1 MLPASP
7 FVVPL
12 VAAMATGLATALV
25 IGPVAEA
32 WDRFTSWALADLEQE
47 MDSLRIDRH
56 GLRRSLR
63 FWGLAVAVVGVGL
76 GVILR
81 SPVLAVPLVI
91 GGLITPRFWLWHVVE
106 SRRKKLRHQL
116 PPALA
121 GLANA
126 VRAGLPLPEGI
137 ATVAAEL
144 SEPLRGEFRGI
155 VAEHRGGRPLAAA
168 IEDVKRRLE
177 LEPFTLF
184 AATIQTTLERGGRVS
199 EMLEILADSLRE
211 LDRLERT
218 MDSATASQ
226 RKTIF
231 FLALFPLLFLLGF
244 LVIFPSGTM
253 LMFTTTLGQVLLV
266 VAAGLTGASVLWSQ
280 SILALKT

>member
-1 MLPASP
+1 
-7 FVVPL
+7 
-12 VAAMATGLATALV
+12 VAT
-25 IGPVAEA
+25 
-32 WDRFTSWALADLEQE
+32 
-47 MDSLRIDRH
+47 
-56 GLRRSLR
+56 
-63 FWGLAVAVVGVGL
+63 VGIGL
-76 GVILR
+76 GLVLR
-81 SPVLAVPLVI
+81 SPVLAVPLVL
-91 GGLITPRFWLWHVVE
+91 GGLVAPRFWLGHIVD
-106 SRRKKLRHQL
+106 SRRKLLRHQL

-155 VAEHRGGRPLAAA
+155 VAEHGGGRPLAAA
-168 IEDVKRRLE
+168 IEDVKQRLG

-184 AATIQTTLERGGRVS
+184 AATIQTTLQRGGRVS

-218 MDSATASQ
+218 MDSATASP

-231 FLALFPLLFLLGF
+231 FLGLFPALFLLGF
-244 LVIFPSGTM
+244 LLLFPEGTM

-266 VAAGLTGASVLWSQ
+266 VAAGLTGTSVLWSQ
-280 SILALKT
+280 SILALET

>member
-1 MLPASP
+1 MLPVSP
-7 FVVPL
+7 FVVSL
-12 VAAMATGLATALV
+12 AAAAATGLATTLV

-91 GGLITPRFWLWHVVE
+91 GGLIAPRFWLWHVVE

-155 VAEHRGGRPLAAA
+155 VAEHGGGRPLAAA

>member
-1 MLPASP
+1 MPP
-7 FVVPL
+7 FPPL
-12 VAAMATGLATALV
+12 VVSLAAAAATGLAAALLV
-25 IGPVAEA
+25 GPITEA
-32 WDRFTSWALADLEQE
+32 WDRFMAWSLADLEGE
-47 MDSLRIDRH
+47 MVALRIDRR
-56 GLRRSLR
+56 GLQAWLR
-63 FWGLAVAVVGVGL
+63 LWGLLVAAVGVGL
-76 GVILR
+76 GVALR

-91 GGLITPRFWLWHVVE
+91 GGLVAPRLWLRHVVDN
-106 SRRKKLRHQL
+106 RRKLLRHQL

-144 SEPLRGEFRGI
+144 SEPLRGEFRAI
-155 VAEHRGGRPLAAA
+155 VAEHGGGRPLAAV
-168 IEDVKRRLE
+168 IEDAKRRLR

-184 AATIQTTLERGGRVS
+184 AATIQTTLQRGGQVS

-218 MDSATASQ
+218 MDSATASP

-231 FLALFPLLFLLGF
+231 FLGLFPLLFLLGF
-244 LVIFPSGTM
+244 LILFPTGTM

-280 SILALKT
+280 SILALET

>member
-1 MLPASP
+1 VPS
-7 FVVPL
+7 VTPL
-12 VAAMATGLATALV
+12 VVSLAAAAATGLAAALLV
-25 IGPVAEA
+25 GPITEA
-32 WDRFTSWALADLEQE
+32 WDRFMAWSLADLEGE
-47 MDSLRIDRH
+47 MVALRIDRR
-56 GLRRSLR
+56 GLRGWLR
-63 FWGLAVAVVGVGL
+63 LWGLLVAVVGIGL
-76 GVILR
+76 GLVLK

-91 GGLITPRFWLWHVVE
+91 SGLVAPRLWLRYVVDN
-106 SRRKKLRHQL
+106 RRKLLRHQL

-126 VRAGLPLPEGI
+126 VRAGLALPEGI

-144 SEPLRGEFRGI
+144 SEPLRGEFRAI
-155 VAEHRGGRPLAAA
+155 VAEHGGGRPLAA
-168 IEDVKRRLE
+168 VLE

-184 AATIQTTLERGGRVS
+184 AATIQTTLQRGGRVS

-218 MDSATASQ
+218 MDSATASP

-231 FLALFPLLFLLGF
+231 FLGLFPLLFLFGF
-244 LVIFPSGTM
+244 LLLFPTGTM

-280 SILALKT
+280 SILALET

>member
-1 MLPASP
+1 MLSVSP
-7 FVVPL
+7 FVVSF
-12 VAAMATGLATALV
+12 AAAAATGLATALAV
-25 IGPVAEA
+25 GPVVAG
-32 WDRFTSWALADLEQE
+32 WDRFMAWSLADLEQQ
-47 MDSLRIDRH
+47 MDALRVDRN
-56 GLRRSLR
+56 GLQRWLR
-63 FWGLAVAVVGVGL
+63 LWGLLVAAVGIGL
-76 GVILR
+76 GIVLR
-81 SPVLAVPLVI
+81 SPVLALPLAI
-91 GGLITPRFWLWHVVE
+91 GGLVAPRFWLGHLVE
-106 SRRKKLRHQL
+106 NRRKLLRHQL

-144 SEPLRGEFRGI
+144 AEPLRGEFRGI
-155 VAEHRGGRPLAAA
+155 VLEHGGGRPLAAA
-168 IEDVKRRLE
+168 IEDVKQRLG

-199 EMLEILADSLRE
+199 DMLEILADSLRE

-218 MDSATASQ
+218 MDSATASP

-231 FLALFPLLFLLGF
+231 FLGLFPLLFLLGF
-244 LVIFPSGTM
+244 LVLFPAGTM

-266 VAAGLTGASVLWSQ
+266 AAAGLTGASVLWSQ
-280 SILALKT
+280 SILALET

>member
-1 MLPASP
+1 MPS
-7 FVVPL
+7 VTPL
-12 VAAMATGLATALV
+12 VVSLAAAAATGLAAALLV
-25 IGPVAEA
+25 GPITEA
-32 WDRFTSWALADLEQE
+32 WDRFMAWSLADLEGE
-47 MDSLRIDRH
+47 MVALRIDRR
-56 GLRRSLR
+56 GLRGWLR
-63 FWGLAVAVVGVGL
+63 LWGLLVAVVGIGL
-76 GVILR
+76 GLVLK

-91 GGLITPRFWLWHVVE
+91 SGLVAPRLWLRYVVDN
-106 SRRKKLRHQL
+106 RRKLLRHQL

-126 VRAGLPLPEGI
+126 VRAGLALPEGI

-144 SEPLRGEFRGI
+144 SEPLRGEFRAI
-155 VAEHRGGRPLAAA
+155 VAEHGGGRPLAAV
-168 IEDVKRRLE
+168 IEDAKRRLE

-184 AATIQTTLERGGRVS
+184 AATIQTTLQRGGRVS

-218 MDSATASQ
+218 MDSATASP

-231 FLALFPLLFLLGF
+231 FLGLFPLLFLFGF
-244 LVIFPSGTM
+244 LLLFPTGTM

-280 SILALKT
+280 SILALET

>member
-1 MLPASP
+1 MPPVS
-7 FVVPL
+7 PL
-12 VAAMATGLATALV
+12 VVSLAATAATGLAAALA
-25 IGPVAEA
+25 IDPITTA
-32 WDRFTSWALADLEQE
+32 WDRFMAWSLADLERE
-47 MDSLRIDRH
+47 MAALRIDRN
-56 GLRRSLR
+56 GLDRWLR
-63 FWGLAVAVVGVGL
+63 MWGLLVAAVGIGL
-76 GVILR
+76 GVVLR

-91 GGLITPRFWLWHVVE
+91 GGLIAPRFWLGHLVE
-106 SRRKKLRHQL
+106 SRRKLLRHQL

-144 SEPLRGEFRGI
+144 PEPLRGEFRAI
-155 VAEHRGGRPLAAA
+155 VAEHGGGRPLAAA
-168 IEDVKRRLE
+168 IEDVKQRLG

-184 AATIQTTLERGGRVS
+184 AATIQTTLQRGGRVS
-199 EMLEILADSLRE
+199 EMLEVLADSLRE
-211 LDRLERT
+211 FDRLERT

-244 LVIFPSGTM
+244 LVVFPAGTM
-253 LMFTTTLGQVLLV
+253 LMFTTTLGQLLLV
-266 VAAGLTGASVLWSQ
+266 AAAGLTGASVLWSQ
-280 SILALKT
+280 SILALET

>member
-1 MLPASP
+1 MLPDSP
-7 FVVPL
+7 LIVSL
-12 VAAMATGLATALV
+12 AAAAATGLAAALLV
-25 IGPVAEA
+25 GPLTEF
-32 WDRFTSWALADLEQE
+32 WDRFMAWSLADLERA
-47 MDSLRIDRH
+47 MDALRIDRH
-56 GLRRSLR
+56 GLQGWLR
-63 FWGLAVAVVGVGL
+63 WWGLLVATVGIGL
-76 GVILR
+76 GLVLR
-81 SPVLAVPLVI
+81 SPVLAVPLVL
-91 GGLITPRFWLWHVVE
+91 GGLVAPRFWLGHIVD
-106 SRRKKLRHQL
+106 SRRKLLRHQL

-155 VAEHRGGRPLAAA
+155 VAEHGGGRPLAAA
-168 IEDVKRRLE
+168 IEDVKQRLG

-184 AATIQTTLERGGRVS
+184 AATIQTTLQRGGRVS

-218 MDSATASQ
+218 MDSATASP

-231 FLALFPLLFLLGF
+231 FLGLFPALFLLGF
-244 LVIFPSGTM
+244 LLLFPEGTM

-266 VAAGLTGASVLWSQ
+266 VAAGLTGTSVLWSQ
-280 SILALKT
+280 SILALET

>member
-1 MLPASP
+1 MLTDSP
-7 FVVPL
+7 LIVSL
-12 VAAMATGLATALV
+12 AAAAATGLAAALLV
-25 IGPVAEA
+25 GPLTEF
-32 WDRFTSWALADLEQE
+32 WDRFMAWSLADLERA
-47 MDSLRIDRH
+47 MDALRIDRH
-56 GLRRSLR
+56 GLQGWLR
-63 FWGLAVAVVGVGL
+63 WWGLLVATVGIGL
-76 GVILR
+76 GLVLR
-81 SPVLAVPLVI
+81 SPVLAVPLVL
-91 GGLITPRFWLWHVVE
+91 GGLVAPRFWLGHIVD
-106 SRRKKLRHQL
+106 SRRKLLRHQL

-155 VAEHRGGRPLAAA
+155 VAEHGGGRPLAAA
-168 IEDVKRRLE
+168 IEDVKQRLG

-184 AATIQTTLERGGRVS
+184 AATIQTTLQRGGRVS

-218 MDSATASQ
+218 MDSATASP

-231 FLALFPLLFLLGF
+231 FLGLFPALFLLGF
-244 LVIFPSGTM
+244 LLLFPEGTM

-280 SILALKT
+280 SILALET